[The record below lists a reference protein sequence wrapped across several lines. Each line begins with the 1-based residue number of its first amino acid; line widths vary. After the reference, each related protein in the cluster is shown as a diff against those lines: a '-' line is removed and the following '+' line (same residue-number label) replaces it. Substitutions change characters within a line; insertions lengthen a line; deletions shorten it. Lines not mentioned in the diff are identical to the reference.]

1 MNNKFLLNFCLLC
14 IGFSYTIL
22 MKNRIAFGIILGVG
36 LILLF
41 FFFKKKFLDELKLGL
56 KSLKKLDLF
65 VLLLVSTSAIIS
77 SFYSIRIERS
87 IPVLIYLFLF
97 MFLATI
103 VYLILRKE
111 NNVKKNLFQLLSIS
125 IFFNSI
131 FIFIFNIS
139 NYEFGVTAEV
149 IRFKGYMNILTL
161 LIIVIFYLNKSWINY
176 ISLLTL
182 VPNLLMSNCNAALL
196 GLLIGLV
203 TYIFYYVS
211 NKFMKPKI
219 IVIVFTLIS
228 LFLSINLIKNLPKN
242 FDKIAIDNFEFV
254 IPTKL
259 IDAHRQ
265 FIWGFSIKKFYHK
278 PFFGYGQDT
287 SNFIKGG
294 QKVIGSEFTGDMT
307 FIPSHPHNFFIEL
320 LLDIGFVGLVLF
332 LILILLINIK
342 IWRLNNS
349 ISLKFFLIFFNAY
362 FWGSSLVNFSF
373 WLGWWQGSYYLL
385 LSLIASQA
393 YNKKLYSN
401 E

>member
-1 MNNKFLLNFCLLC
+1 
-14 IGFSYTIL
+14 

-97 MFLATI
+97 MFLTTI

-320 LLDIGFVGLVLF
+320 LLDIGLVGLVLF
-332 LILILLINIK
+332 LILILLVNIK

-349 ISLKFFLIFFNAY
+349 MSLKFFLIFFNAY

>member
-1 MNNKFLLNFCLLC
+1 
-14 IGFSYTIL
+14 
-22 MKNRIAFGIILGVG
+22 
-36 LILLF
+36 
-41 FFFKKKFLDELKLGL
+41 
-56 KSLKKLDLF
+56 
-65 VLLLVSTSAIIS
+65 
-77 SFYSIRIERS
+77 
-87 IPVLIYLFLF
+87 
-97 MFLATI
+97 MFLATFL
-103 VYLILRKE
+103 YLILRKK
-111 NNVKKNLFQLLSIS
+111 NNLKKNLFQLFSIS

-161 LIIVIFYLNKSWINY
+161 LIIVIFYLNKSWVNY

-211 NKFMKPKI
+211 NKFVKPKI
-219 IVIVFTLIS
+219 IVIIFTLIS
-228 LFLSINLIKNLPKN
+228 LFLSVNLIKNLPKK

-287 SNFIKGG
+287 SNFIQGG

-307 FIPSHPHNFFIEL
+307 FIPSHPHNFLIEL
-320 LLDIGFVGLVLF
+320 LLDIGLVGLVLF

-342 IWRLNNS
+342 IWRLNSS
-349 ISLKFFLIFFNAY
+349 ISLKFFLILFNAY

-393 YNKKLYSN
+393 YKKKLYLN
-401 E
+401 K

>member
-1 MNNKFLLNFCLLC
+1 
-14 IGFSYTIL
+14 

-97 MFLATI
+97 MFLTTI

-320 LLDIGFVGLVLF
+320 LLDIGLVGLVLF
-332 LILILLINIK
+332 LILILLVNIK

>member
-131 FIFIFNIS
+131 FIFIFT
-139 NYEFGVTAEV
+139 F
-149 IRFKGYMNILTL
+149 ILL
-161 LIIVIFYLNKSWINY
+161 
-176 ISLLTL
+176 
-182 VPNLLMSNCNAALL
+182 
-196 GLLIGLV
+196 
-203 TYIFYYVS
+203 
-211 NKFMKPKI
+211 
-219 IVIVFTLIS
+219 
-228 LFLSINLIKNLPKN
+228 LFLSL
-242 FDKIAIDNFEFV
+242 
-254 IPTKL
+254 
-259 IDAHRQ
+259 
-265 FIWGFSIKKFYHK
+265 
-278 PFFGYGQDT
+278 
-287 SNFIKGG
+287 
-294 QKVIGSEFTGDMT
+294 FT
-307 FIPSHPHNFFIEL
+307 PSF
-320 LLDIGFVGLVLF
+320 
-332 LILILLINIK
+332 
-342 IWRLNNS
+342 
-349 ISLKFFLIFFNAY
+349 
-362 FWGSSLVNFSF
+362 
-373 WLGWWQGSYYLL
+373 LL
-385 LSLIASQA
+385 LSLFFY
-393 YNKKLYSN
+393 YNPCLLYFICISSLS
-401 E
+401 